1 MHPHPSRRTTIL
13 STSMRRA
20 ATATLAIGAAI
31 CAAGTGCE
39 TIGSDLR
46 AFGESFAPP
55 SPSQA
60 AAWAVDTTDSENMR
74 RGISLLSNSVFGG
87 TEAYVK
93 LYRFYV
99 QEERDPLVQAAS
111 IEALGRHGTPD
122 DALIISDR
130 LDSSFF
136 QVRLAAANALQRLHN
151 PRVAERM
158 WRRLIS
164 EQEESD
170 VRVELAIGLGQY
182 PRDDVFQA
190 LATALDQSE
199 LAVNLA
205 SLDSLRLLTTQ
216 DYGMNRRQWLSWYAA
231 TPANARFA
239 ADRNYLYPT
248 YQRNLGFWDY
258 LVFWDIPKFESPG
271 VPAGLASRGARSTY
285 SDGADAPAPFGNV
298 GAGVK

>member
-1 MHPHPSRRTTIL
+1 MSL
-13 STSMRRA
+13 MCA
-20 ATATLAIGAAI
+20 AACGTLALLGS
-31 CAAGTGCE
+31 GCD
-39 TIGSDLR
+39 TIGSDLK

-55 SPSQA
+55 SPQQA

-99 QEERDPLVQAAS
+99 QEERDPLVQAAA

-122 DALIISDR
+122 DATLIAQR

-136 QVRLAAANALQRLHN
+136 QVRLAAAAALQRLHN
-151 PRVAERM
+151 ERVAEAM
-158 WRRLIS
+158 WRRLVA

-205 SLDSLRLLTTQ
+205 SLDSLRLLTNQ
-216 DYGMNRRQWLSWYAA
+216 DFGLNRRMWLSWYAS
-231 TPANARFA
+231 TPAPSRFA
-239 ADRNYLYPT
+239 ADLTYLYPT
-248 YQRNLGFWDY
+248 YQRDLGFWDY
-258 LVFWDIPKFESPG
+258 LVFWDIPTFESPG
-271 VPAGLASRGARSTY
+271 VPTGLAARGAKSTY
-285 SDGADAPAPFGNV
+285 TDGAAAPAPFGNV